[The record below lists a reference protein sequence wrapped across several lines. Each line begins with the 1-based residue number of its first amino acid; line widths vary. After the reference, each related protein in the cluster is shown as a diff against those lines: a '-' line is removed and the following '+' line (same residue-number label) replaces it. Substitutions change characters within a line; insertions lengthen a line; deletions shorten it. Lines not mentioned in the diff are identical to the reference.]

1 MMLKAIYYVLN
12 LRLIIIL
19 IETILVLQLY
29 KTYDIKIEI
38 DLTVLSVAIVFPLV
52 FSITSAYQRRQDSIR
67 HYTGFRNKIIDLTNL
82 IYSVDNIDKEE
93 YNLLFQ
99 KLLTLQKSINS
110 ILLSDVNQLDQ
121 SKEYRKLRKN
131 IFSQII
137 KIKNKFNERE
147 KDSIIR
153 VKNELFFD
161 VEMLNGIRI
170 HGTPISLRVY
180 CLIFIFISPFL
191 FSSNQF
197 FISESFNSEL
207 FSTIISL
214 TISFILMALYNVQEY
229 IENPFDQKG
238 LDDLKIN
245 SLQVEENERLEF

>member
-1 MMLKAIYYVLN
+1 MLKAIYYVLN

-82 IYSVDNIDKEE
+82 IYSVDNVDKEE